1 MEGAITPGSTMATNR
16 MVRNAALLSR
26 ACGVDFTFTDFG
38 MEDSKLALKYQHRKS
53 ANEANQAQEDFLV

>member
-1 MEGAITPGSTMATNR
+1 MATNR